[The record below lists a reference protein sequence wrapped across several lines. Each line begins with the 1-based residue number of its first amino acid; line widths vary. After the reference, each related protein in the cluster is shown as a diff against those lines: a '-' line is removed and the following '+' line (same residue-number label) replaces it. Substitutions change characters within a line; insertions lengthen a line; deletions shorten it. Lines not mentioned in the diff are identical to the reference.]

1 MNWTEE
7 IFSLIRETVAQ
18 GVQEHLSVVATI
30 TGVILICAVLRNF
43 DTGGMGE
50 GIGKSAFLVE
60 YGCVAL
66 LIGQNVLYAKEIA
79 EGAMDKMVTALNGVS
94 PVLLT
99 ASLAT
104 RSLAA
109 TTGMGTS
116 FLVATEIVSNGFRA
130 LFLPVA
136 CLLAAL
142 SLVDNLSTEF
152 SISQLVDFLKKAI
165 SWGLGLVMTVYL
177 GILSVQSCLT
187 VAEGTAAQKTA
198 KFAVGA
204 WPVVGQYLAESFD
217 AVSASA
223 TVIHATSGT
232 GAMITI
238 LTMCMAPALEL
249 LLLAG
254 LLKLISALTQPVAE
268 PRICNCISSASMA
281 ISLMAG
287 LVTVCAVM
295 LTITIGMFLSVV
307 SNVTGG

>member
-7 IFSLIRETVAQ
+7 LFSLLKETVAQ
-18 GVQEHLSVVATI
+18 GIQEHLSIVATI

-66 LIGQNVLYAKEIA
+66 LIGQNVLDAKEIA
-79 EGAMDKMVTALNGVS
+79 EGAMDKMVTTLNGVS
-94 PVLLT
+94 PVLLI
-99 ASLAT
+99 
-104 RSLAA
+104 AA
-109 TTGMGTS
+109 PGMGTS
-116 FLVATEIVSNGFRA
+116 FLVATEIVSNGFRTI
-130 LFLPVA
+130 FLPVA

-152 SISQLVDFLKKAI
+152 SISQLVDFLKKAVL
-165 SWGLGLVMTVYL
+165 WGLGLVMTVYL
-177 GILSVQSCLT
+177 GILSVQSCLS

-268 PRICNCISSASMA
+268 SRICNCISSASTA